1 MCELVGLFVGVIARM
16 PVGNDLGAVQ
26 VLLGRLRLING
37 LLGDEAYDTNSSSL
51 RSIQTDD
58 ERLW

>member
-1 MCELVGLFVGVIARM
+1 M

-58 ERLW
+58 ERL